1 MFGKRLKNL
10 RKDNDLTLDEL
21 ATLYNSQYDGG
32 LNKGTLSKYENGK
45 QEPMISVVIN
55 LAALFNVPTDYLLGK
70 TDNISTKESSLTKR
84 DEKDIEK
91 ILDNTKE
98 LLLSQEGLMFD
109 GQPAN
114 AESINSILQAMQ
126 IGMEMAKQKNKEKYT
141 PKKYKKD

>member
-21 ATLYNSQYDGG
+21 ATLYNSRYDGG

-84 DEKDIEK
+84 DERDIEK
-91 ILDNTKE
+91 ILDSTKD

-109 GQPAN
+109 GQPASE
-114 AESINSILQAMQ
+114 ESINSILQAMQ